1 MKTLKKIACSFLALV
16 MVIGL
21 TSCMQQKFDHKKI
34 AKFCDDQDFEC
45 SDDFDDFLDDYSSI
59 ITGKKTGDGTYI
71 YVTNRDAQKMY
82 NKTLNRLSDFPKYD
96 VEAATCFAINDDGIN
111 VGWLINFVDKED
123 AEKFFK
129 KAGKRYADDG
139 EKGEEKG
146 YSYYIS
152 ENKNSSS
159 RKTLTG
165 IYLKGNTVL
174 LLRTVSND
182 TDVLEDFCEYYG
194 VISPTEA

>member
-1 MKTLKKIACSFLALV
+1 MKTLKRIACSFLAIA

-21 TSCMQQKFDHKKI
+21 TACSQQKFDHKKI

-45 SDDFDDFLDDYSSI
+45 SEDSGDFIDDYGSI
-59 ITGKKTGDGTYI
+59 LTGIDKGEGLYI
-71 YVTNRDAQKMY
+71 YVTNRDAQKLY

-111 VGWLINFVDKED
+111 VGWLFNFVEKDD

-139 EKGEEKG
+139 EKGDEKG

-152 ENKNSSS
+152 ENRGSSD

-165 IYLKGNTVL
+165 IYLRGNTVL
-174 LLRTVSND
+174 VLRSVTGD
-182 TDVLEDFCEYYG
+182 TDFIEDFCEYYG